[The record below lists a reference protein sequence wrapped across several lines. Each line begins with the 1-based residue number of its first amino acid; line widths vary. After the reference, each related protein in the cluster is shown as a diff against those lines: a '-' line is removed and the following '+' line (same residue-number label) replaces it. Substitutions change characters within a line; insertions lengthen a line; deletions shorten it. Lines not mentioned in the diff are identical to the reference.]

1 MLFDDEVRR
10 GATLLDH
17 LEPTWRDDVDP
28 FRLDVQLIDRCVLG
42 QVYGLDYDDREA
54 YHRVLYSLGA
64 PRDDRFLRRRT
75 RWEANH
81 GFNVASRAVDHLV
94 LAERA
99 YELLNAA
106 WRRELTRTVD
116 EVTT

>member
-10 GATLLDH
+10 GAALLDR
-17 LEPTWRDDVDP
+17 LEPTWRNDVDP

-64 PRDDRFLRRRT
+64 PRDDRFLRRRS
-75 RWEANH
+75 RWESSH
-81 GFNVASRAVDHLV
+81 GFNVASRTVGYLGITV
-94 LAERA
+94 RA
-99 YELLNAA
+99 FELLNAA
-106 WRRELTRTVD
+106 WRRELARTVD